1 MKVVHKV
8 RKRTTVHAA
17 LCEIVSIGTGN
28 FEVRVS
34 DDMHFSLDLV
44 PFACRLGD
52 TLSLLRQW
60 MVRKPSAS
68 MNKIMPL
75 PNQTVS
81 LPPMLEDYP
90 EESVV
95 GAPEPEPAAASS
107 SALAPWEPINF
118 RDQSVLSVC
127 NELISKGALEAPD
140 GVEASFARLD
150 ILMALKTAG
159 VVKLFN
165 DEFDV
170 LMVRLKREG
179 LQWAVTWKLTD
190 QRLAARIN
198 RHGPLLG
205 KTKMELMAMPYYEG
219 WSSEGQLPAEWHP
232 DGMAARIFTLRFTRP
247 LSYFACLNDRYRV
260 IEKVDVAI
268 SHRQCDAYYRCLL
281 QLDQAKLAVIMD
293 RQNAAQS
300 NEWFRQQL
308 LDANVAAEEEPEQG
322 GEPEEPM
329 PIAASAY
336 PEEQVAVTEMNT
348 WDRCEVSTTDEPLA
362 AIRVFFDQC
371 SGGDATKRRGFC
383 VCEKHRCHFWKP
395 VKICKTRDEYLAFMW
410 LWWRHGC
417 ANKDAHLKFRPD
429 PEDVAALVPKLVR
442 RPF

>member
-1 MKVVHKV
+1 MRTPPQPGDGVNWQDYCIFQITNPRPEGRELVKVVHKV

-118 RDQSVLSVC
+118 RDESVLSVC

-140 GVEASFARLD
+140 GVEASFARL
-150 ILMALKTAG
+150 
-159 VVKLFN
+159 
-165 DEFDV
+165 E
-170 LMVRLKREG
+170 
-179 LQWAVTWKLTD
+179 
-190 QRLAARIN
+190 
-198 RHGPLLG
+198 
-205 KTKMELMAMPYYEG
+205 
-219 WSSEGQLPAEWHP
+219 SSSL
-232 DGMAARIFTLRFTRP
+232 
-247 LSYFACLNDRYRV
+247 
-260 IEKVDVAI
+260 
-268 SHRQCDAYYRCLL
+268 
-281 QLDQAKLAVIMD
+281 
-293 RQNAAQS
+293 
-300 NEWFRQQL
+300 
-308 LDANVAAEEEPEQG
+308 
-322 GEPEEPM
+322 
-329 PIAASAY
+329 
-336 PEEQVAVTEMNT
+336 
-348 WDRCEVSTTDEPLA
+348 
-362 AIRVFFDQC
+362 
-371 SGGDATKRRGFC
+371 
-383 VCEKHRCHFWKP
+383 
-395 VKICKTRDEYLAFMW
+395 
-410 LWWRHGC
+410 
-417 ANKDAHLKFRPD
+417 
-429 PEDVAALVPKLVR
+429 
-442 RPF
+442 